1 MYDKLSVKL
10 QVPDIISMPLVLAIV
25 LPMILEVVFAGMCQ
39 RWQTV
44 NRRQRPRGR
53 CLRWC
58 CCRRQLHSDDWNQP
72 RRCCTRILNCFMCDE
87 DAGTDKE
94 VDPPVLLCSDEDLA
108 KEITRAIGD
117 PATIVTVHTNGNHTS
132 KFQSPRRR
140 SHTGHSENDTSMV
153 PLADSIMLQSQ
164 QDPVSVNDEYMS
176 LGIIVLSVSMWTIV
190 SPYFPFVAWLTLHAR
205 FRFDIS
211 R

>member
-1 MYDKLSVKL
+1 VIVECSSFIEKLICQWFSRAIWMYDKLSVKL

-132 KFQSPRRR
+132 KLCCSHSKTQYQS
-140 SHTGHSENDTSMV
+140 M
-153 PLADSIMLQSQ
+153 
-164 QDPVSVNDEYMS
+164 MS
-176 LGIIVLSVSMWTIV
+176 T
-190 SPYFPFVAWLTLHAR
+190 
-205 FRFDIS
+205 
-211 R
+211 